1 MGLKE
6 PGLRGSLR
14 NVSVG
19 IAAIPDDLIY
29 DRGAGEDD
37 FEVSFSRGEGTT
49 EKRDESLFAR
59 VVGDASEQEER
70 LWSTVEK
77 VDLSDFNSIR
87 FRSTGQAFDDLS
99 TFWLAVDSTDANQ
112 RAFDWDQSVAVEEG
126 VNDWTERDDS
136 IDVSGL
142 SGEYFVGFAVEDPSG
157 SSSNE
162 IEVDVFEIE
171 LVE

>member
-6 PGLRGSLR
+6 SGLRGSLR

-19 IAAIPDDLIY
+19 IDAIPDDWLY

-37 FEVSFSRGEGTT
+37 FDVSFSQGEGTA

-59 VVGDASEQEER
+59 VPGDASGQEER
-70 LWSTVEK
+70 LWSSVEK

-87 FRSTGQAFDDLS
+87 FRSTGQTFDDLS

-112 RAFDWDQSVAVEEG
+112 RAFDWDENVKAEEG

-162 IEVDVFEIE
+162 IEIDVFEIE
-171 LVE
+171 LVD

>member
-1 MGLKE
+1 MTE
-6 PGLRGSLR
+6 FTTWRSL
-14 NVSVG
+14 VDG
-19 IAAIPDDLIY
+19 AEIGALPDDFLY

-37 FEVSFSRGEGTT
+37 FEVAFSRGEGTT

-59 VVGDASEQEER
+59 VVGDASEQETR

-99 TFWLAVDSTDANQ
+99 TYWLAVDSTDSNQ
-112 RAFDWDQSVAVEEG
+112 RPFDWDERVAVEEG

-142 SGEYFVGFAVEDPSG
+142 SGGYFVGFAAEDPSG

-162 IEVDVFEIE
+162 IEIDVFEIE